1 MRSACGGQLGKSN
14 ISSSNLEYINGLGK
28 NLTSSVD
35 LRALRLHIRRKRTFP
50 LCRQGHC
57 FLTECSRYLK
67 FSLPVPGDNPFG
79 LLLAFRPKHPEVR
92 PLQPG
97 TGDPPAVR
105 MSGCTGITFYYFA
118 GKIDMHML
126 LCFAKKGISIPR
138 SIAAVNQC
146 LYNFIQIRRDMYSS
160 KIYRHSGLCTAQQLL
175 GELIAWANLRSWQ
188 QGLHGRGQQ

>member
-1 MRSACGGQLGKSN
+1 ML
-14 ISSSNLEYINGLGK
+14 
-28 NLTSSVD
+28 
-35 LRALRLHIRRKRTFP
+35 
-50 LCRQGHC
+50 
-57 FLTECSRYLK
+57 
-67 FSLPVPGDNPFG
+67 GDNPFG

-118 GKIDMHML
+118 GKIHMHML

-160 KIYRHSGLCTAQQLL
+160 TIYRGHSACTAQWLL
-175 GELIAWANLRSWQ
+175 GELIAWVNLRSWQ
-188 QGLHGRGQQ
+188 QGLYGRVAAVILGNQAHISNCATLFRSSRFARNLRWLGRTKLIRERLT